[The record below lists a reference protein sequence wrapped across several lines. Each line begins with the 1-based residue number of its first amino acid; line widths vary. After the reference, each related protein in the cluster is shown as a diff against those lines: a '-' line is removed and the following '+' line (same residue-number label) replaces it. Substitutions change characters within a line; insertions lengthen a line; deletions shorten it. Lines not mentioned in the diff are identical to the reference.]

1 MTTTLKKLA
10 EIAGG
15 EVIGDASVT
24 VDAIT
29 LDSRAVESEHLFAAV
44 PGTRAHGAEFAAQT
58 SAKAVLTDARGVEI
72 LTASSAEAGAE
83 GTEGVEGA
91 QVKAFDRPIIV
102 VDDIRAVLGDVS
114 AEIYGHPTKQL
125 TVIGVTGTSGK
136 TTTTYLLETGLLA
149 AGYSTGLIGT
159 TGTRINREPIETKLT
174 TPEAPTL
181 QELFSRMV
189 EEGVSHVVME
199 VSSHALE
206 LGRVNGVD
214 FAVGG
219 FTNLSQDHLD
229 FHPTMEEYFAAKSA
243 LFIGD
248 GAARH
253 SVVCINDEWGERLAD
268 MVDAAGGPLTAV
280 STTGAI
286 SHAGEKAAAVEA
298 DVMLRERTRELLVP
312 GTVVAWQHSVE
323 TTGEQHVA
331 LEINPSR
338 DTEVIQAELARSFDF
353 RLPLPGEFNIANAAL
368 AVGMASAAGI
378 DLDIF
383 ISALTKVAVPGRMQ
397 RIDEGQDFVAVVDYA
412 HKPAAIEAVLDTLR
426 SQLEAASAASSGV
439 AAGDEAAAG
448 RIGVVVG
455 AGGDRDSSK
464 RGLMGA
470 AAAKRAD
477 FVVVT
482 DDNPRTE
489 DPAPIRAAVIAGA
502 REGAQD
508 SGREVEIIEVA
519 SRAEAIDAVVN
530 WAQTGDAVIVVG
542 KGHEVGQLVG
552 ETMHHFDDREEVSR
566 ALQSKRAA
574 RLNAAEDSN
583 GRQK

>member
-1 MTTTLKKLA
+1 M
-10 EIAGG
+10 
-15 EVIGDASVT
+15 
-24 VDAIT
+24 
-29 LDSRAVESEHLFAAV
+29 
-44 PGTRAHGAEFAAQT
+44 
-58 SAKAVLTDARGVEI
+58 LTDAPGVEI
-72 LTASSAEAGAE
+72 LRGIAGGTA
-83 GTEGVEGA
+83 TD
-91 QVKAFDRPIIV
+91 KPAFDRPIIV
-102 VDDIRAVLGDVS
+102 VEDIREVLGDIS

-159 TGTRINREPIETKLT
+159 TGTRINREPVETQLT

-181 QELFSRMV
+181 QELFARMV
-189 EEGVSHVVME
+189 NEGVTHVVME

-206 LGRVNGVD
+206 LGRVKGVD

-219 FTNLSQDHLD
+219 FSNLSQDHLD

-248 GAARH
+248 NAARR

-268 MVDAAGGPLTAV
+268 MVDAADHPLTVV

-286 SHAGEKAAAVEA
+286 SHSGDEGAVAQA
-298 DVMLRERTRELLVP
+298 DAMLRERTRELLVP

-331 LEINPSR
+331 LEINPPR
-338 DTEVIQAELARSFDF
+338 DAEVIQAELARSFDF

-368 AVGMASAAGI
+368 AVGMASAAGV
-378 DLDIF
+378 DLDVF

-426 SQLEAASAASSGV
+426 SQL
-439 AAGDEAAAG
+439 DAAAAADSSPSPKLG

-470 AAAKRAD
+470 AASRRAD

-489 DPAPIRAAVIAGA
+489 DPAPIRQAVMAGA
-502 REGAQD
+502 REGANE
-508 SGREVEIIEVA
+508 SGRSVEIVEVA
-519 SRAEAIDAVVN
+519 SRAEAIDAVVD

-552 ETMHHFDDREEVSR
+552 ATMHHFDDRERTLSGITIKADR
-566 ALQSKRAA
+566 TTKLRKPT
-574 RLNAAEDSN
+574 
-583 GRQK
+583 